1 MQELYN
7 IGGISDRRGTMSRRE
22 IEVMNSQEIGEIMNS
37 REIGG
42 ISEMGEIEGEL
53 GF

>member
-1 MQELYN
+1 
-7 IGGISDRRGTMSRRE
+7 MSRRE